1 MDLAARPRSRRLGL
15 TAEANVNHHF
25 QRLFRSLQQTLH
37 DPVRVAVPDHRR
49 THIAPRANGR
59 LARMAKIAETTMT
72 QLTNSRLAWFNGKFM
87 PENQVLIPFRDR
99 SWRYGDGAFDM
110 TRTFNG
116 RAFRL
121 KEHIDRFYCSLRYL
135 RLDPRMSPRE
145 MIDVSEQIVVRNEHL
160 RGAAGDWWIGQRVS
174 RGVDPIG
181 DEVPEH
187 SGPNVVVECTPLPLK
202 ARARQFRDGLDV
214 WTPAQRRI
222 APDMLSPR
230 AKTHNYLNM
239 IVAEQS
245 VKAHDPEGWAVLL
258 DVNGNLAEGMG
269 SNIFVVRGGTL
280 YTPSE
285 RYVLPGISRQ
295 MTLDLAR
302 QLAIQAIEGDIDL
315 FDAATAEEMF
325 LTSTS
330 LCIAGVR
337 SFNGAKIGDGRAPG
351 PITKRLTDAYIAEV
365 GCDFVKQYLDRL
377 S

>member
-1 MDLAARPRSRRLGL
+1 
-15 TAEANVNHHF
+15 
-25 QRLFRSLQQTLH
+25 
-37 DPVRVAVPDHRR
+37 
-49 THIAPRANGR
+49 
-59 LARMAKIAETTMT
+59 MT
-72 QLTNSRLAWFNGKFM
+72 QSTNSRLAWFNGKFM
-87 PENQVLIPFRDR
+87 PENQVLISFRDR
-99 SWRYGDGAFDM
+99 SWKYGDGVFDM

-121 KEHIDRFYCSLRYL
+121 KEHIDRLYRSLRYL
-135 RLDPRMSPRE
+135 RLDPGISPQE
-145 MIDVSEQIVVRNEHL
+145 MIDVSEQIVARNEHL
-160 RGAAGDWWIGQRVS
+160 RGMAGDWWIGQRVS

-187 SGPNVVVECTPLPLK
+187 SGPNIVVECTPLPLK

-245 VKAHDPEGWAVLL
+245 VKAHDPDGWAVLL
-258 DVNGNLAEGMG
+258 DANGNLAEGMG
-269 SNIFVVRGGTL
+269 CNVFVVREGKL

-295 MTLDLAR
+295 MTFDLAR
-302 QLAIQAIEGDIDL
+302 QLAISVIEGDIDL
-315 FDAATAEEMF
+315 FDAANAEEMF

-337 SFNGAKIGDGRAPG
+337 TFNGAKIGDGRAPG
-351 PITKRLTDAYIAEV
+351 PITKLLTDAYIAEV

>member
-1 MDLAARPRSRRLGL
+1 MREVKNGWI
-15 TAEANVNHHF
+15 
-25 QRLFRSLQQTLH
+25 
-37 DPVRVAVPDHRR
+37 R
-49 THIAPRANGR
+49 T
-59 LARMAKIAETTMT
+59 AKIAETPMT
-72 QLTNSRLAWFNGKFM
+72 QPNNSRLAWFNGEFL
-87 PENQVLIPFRDR
+87 PENQVLISFRDR
-99 SWRYGDGAFDM
+99 SWKYGDGAFDM

-121 KEHIDRFYCSLRYL
+121 KEHIARFYRTLRYL
-135 RLDPRMSPRE
+135 RLDPGLSPQE
-145 MIDVSEQIVVRNEHL
+145 MIDVSEQIVARNEHL
-160 RGAAGDWWIGQRVS
+160 RNAAGDWWIGQRVS

-187 SGPNVVVECTPLPLK
+187 IGPNVVVECTPLPLK
-202 ARARQFRDGLDV
+202 ARARQYRDGLDV

-245 VKAHDPEGWAVLL
+245 VKARDPDGWAVLL

-269 SNIFVVRGGTL
+269 SNIFVVRDGKL
-280 YTPSE
+280 YTPGE
-285 RYVLPGISRQ
+285 RYVLAGISRQ
-295 MTLDLAR
+295 MTLDLAHK
-302 QLAIQAIEGDIDL
+302 LGISVMEGDIDL
-315 FDAATAEEMF
+315 FDAENAEEMF

-337 SFNGAKIGDGRAPG
+337 TFNGAKIGDGRPPG

>member
-1 MDLAARPRSRRLGL
+1 
-15 TAEANVNHHF
+15 
-25 QRLFRSLQQTLH
+25 
-37 DPVRVAVPDHRR
+37 
-49 THIAPRANGR
+49 
-59 LARMAKIAETTMT
+59 
-72 QLTNSRLAWFNGKFM
+72 
-87 PENQVLIPFRDR
+87 
-99 SWRYGDGAFDM
+99 M

-121 KEHIDRFYCSLRYL
+121 KEHIDRFYCSLGYL
-135 RLDPRMSPRE
+135 RLDPGSSHQG
-145 MIDVSEQIVVRNEHL
+145 MIDGSEQIVARNEHL
-160 RGAAGDWWIGQRVS
+160 RGAAGDWWIGRGVS

-239 IVAEQS
+239 IVAEQA

-269 SNIFVVRGGTL
+269 SNVFVVREGKL
-280 YTPSE
+280 HTPCE
-285 RYVLPGISRQ
+285 RSVLAGISRQ
-295 MTLDLAR
+295 STLDLAR
-302 QLAIQAIEGDIDL
+302 KPPIPPLEGDIDL
-315 FDAATAEEMF
+315 FDAANAEEMF

-330 LCIAGVR
+330 LCIASVR
-337 SFNGAKIGDGRAPG
+337 SFNGAKIGDGRAPR
-351 PITKRLTDAYIAEV
+351 PTPERLIGANSA
-365 GCDFVKQYLDRL
+365 
-377 S
+377 

>member
-1 MDLAARPRSRRLGL
+1 MGKPSPARNASMIG
-15 TAEANVNHHF
+15 T
-25 QRLFRSLQQTLH
+25 
-37 DPVRVAVPDHRR
+37 
-49 THIAPRANGR
+49 
-59 LARMAKIAETTMT
+59 AKIAETTMT
-72 QLTNSRLAWFNGKFM
+72 LLTNCRLAWFNGKFM

-99 SWRYGDGAFDM
+99 GWRYGDGAFDM

-116 RAFRL
+116 HPFRL
-121 KEHIDRFYCSLRYL
+121 KEHIDRFYRSLRYL
-135 RLDPRMSPRE
+135 HLDPGMSPQE
-145 MIDVSEQIVVRNEHL
+145 MIDVSEQIVECNEHL
-160 RGAAGDWWIGQRVS
+160 RAAAGDWWVGQRVS

-181 DEVPEH
+181 EEVPEH

-202 ARARQFRDGLDV
+202 ARARQIRDGLRV

-245 VKAHDPEGWAVLL
+245 VKAHDPDAWALLL
-258 DVNGNLAEGMG
+258 DINGNLAEGMG
-269 SNIFVVRGGTL
+269 CNVFVVREGKL
-280 YTPSE
+280 YTPRE
-285 RYVLPGISRQ
+285 RYVLAGISRQ

-302 QLAIQAIEGDIDL
+302 KLAIPAIEADIDL
-315 FDAATAEEMF
+315 YDASNAEEMF

-337 SFNGAKIGDGRAPG
+337 SFNGARIGDGHIPG

-365 GCDFVKQYLDRL
+365 DCDFVKQYLDRL